1 LSPGLVDNE
10 FIPNISDAWKNEQA
24 SKIALSRL
32 TTAEEVALSAL
43 SIVNHLTYSTG
54 CIIPVDGGRQLN

>member
-1 LSPGLVDNE
+1 MNSYPIG
-10 FIPNISDAWKNEQA
+10 DAWKNEQA
-24 SKIALSRL
+24 SKIVLSRL

-54 CIIPVDGGRQLN
+54 CIFS